1 MTDEKEV
8 KKPRDLRQEV
18 TDKMVEALDK
28 GEIPWNKPWESQE
41 LGMPR
46 NMVTE
51 REYNGCN
58 SLI

>member
-28 GEIPWNKPWESQE
+28 GEIPRNKPWESQE